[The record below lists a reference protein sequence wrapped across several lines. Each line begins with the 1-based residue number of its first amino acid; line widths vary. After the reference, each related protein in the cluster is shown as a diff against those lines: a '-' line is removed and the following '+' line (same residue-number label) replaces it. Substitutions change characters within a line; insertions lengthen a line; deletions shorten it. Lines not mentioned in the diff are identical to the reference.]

1 MLHRNMNV
9 KWRAE
14 MLNLDDVRVMCS
26 LITKSKHR
34 VNQDWMWGSPRYNTL
49 VYKIPGWDITYTRER
64 ISTDPEKKT
73 QMFGKVF
80 RHGVTYDSHQLSH
93 NDYFLELREIIH
105 WNTPNLNWQA
115 QDANW
120 GKISLMEWDY
130 VGDIEQL
137 LDAIVYWK
145 LQESLD

>member
-1 MLHRNMNV
+1 
-9 KWRAE
+9 

-26 LITKSKHR
+26 LITNSKHR

-49 VYKIPGWDITYTRER
+49 VYKVPGWDITYTRER

-80 RHGVTYDSHQLSH
+80 RHGVTYQSHQLSH
-93 NDYFLELREIIH
+93 NDYFLELRELIHWDTAIIH
-105 WNTPNLNWQA
+105 WQTQGLMSEV
-115 QDANW
+115 NW
-120 GKISLMEWDY
+120 GNLSLTEWDY

-145 LQESLD
+145 LQQSLD

>member
-49 VYKIPGWDITYTRER
+49 VYKVPGWDITYT
-64 ISTDPEKKT
+64 
-73 QMFGKVF
+73 
-80 RHGVTYDSHQLSH
+80 
-93 NDYFLELREIIH
+93 
-105 WNTPNLNWQA
+105 
-115 QDANW
+115 
-120 GKISLMEWDY
+120 
-130 VGDIEQL
+130 
-137 LDAIVYWK
+137 
-145 LQESLD
+145 